1 MVMVN
6 MCVLCWRYLTQP
18 RVRLLMKR
26 KPVKLTLRLL
36 LHCAGVKAA
45 QAVLITLYD
54 LNPDEF
60 MLMLSVLP
68 KTFQVCYCKCFQF
81 SPLY

>member
-1 MVMVN
+1 
-6 MCVLCWRYLTQP
+6 
-18 RVRLLMKR
+18 
-26 KPVKLTLRLL
+26 
-36 LHCAGVKAA
+36 VKAA

-68 KTFQVCYCKCFQF
+68 KTFQVCSLVLINVDSVTFTSASEVMKYSLIFGSLLQMHRLEAAVPDF
-81 SPLY
+81 DRFVLED